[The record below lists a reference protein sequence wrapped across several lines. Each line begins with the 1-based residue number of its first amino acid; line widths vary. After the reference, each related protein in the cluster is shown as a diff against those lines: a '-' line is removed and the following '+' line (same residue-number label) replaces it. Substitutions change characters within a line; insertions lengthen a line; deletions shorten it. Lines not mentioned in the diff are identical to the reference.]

1 MNWSY
6 AFAQALPW
14 LGFFAAIT
22 LSWIFYLKARN
33 RERLALIEKGVDAPD
48 AFRREKFPW
57 LKIGIVI
64 ISISLGVLLVVLAV
78 ILFPDAP
85 VIRDAI
91 FLLMIIMGLLFGGIG
106 MIIAHQVEK
115 KNKE

>member
-48 AFRREKFPW
+48 AFKQANFPW

-91 FLLMIIMGLLFGGIG
+91 FFLMIIMGLLFGGIG
-106 MIIAHQVEK
+106 MIIAHKVDK
-115 KNKE
+115 KSKD